1 MQCSAINFGVQ
12 IMIRRLTLTA
22 VIVTGLALP
31 ALADDK
37 RIIVDPPG
45 PAPSTIIVE
54 KVPEAKPD
62 AASKPDDPK
71 SGATTTAVRA
81 PVPQG
86 TSVALS
92 EQEAKTW
99 IDKPVYSSDGKN
111 IGEVVDFQRD
121 ADKKVVGMHADI
133 GGIFGLWQTRVNLTS
148 TQFKLQTDR
157 IILDLTAAQAK
168 ELPKVAS

>member
-1 MQCSAINFGVQ
+1 
-12 IMIRRLTLTA
+12 MIRMHALTA

-54 KVPEAKPD
+54 QVPDAKPD
-62 AASKPDDPK
+62 AASKPSDPK
-71 SGATTTAVRA
+71 AGAASTAVAA
-81 PVPQG
+81 PVPKNAAL
-86 TSVALS
+86 SLS

-121 ADKKVVGMHADI
+121 ADKKVIGMHADI
-133 GGIFGLWQTRVNLTS
+133 GGFLGFWQTRVNLKS

-168 ELPKVAS
+168 ELPKAAS

>member
-1 MQCSAINFGVQ
+1 
-12 IMIRRLTLTA
+12 MIRMLALTS

-37 RIIVDPPG
+37 KIIVDPPG
-45 PAPSTIIVE
+45 PTPSTIIVE
-54 KVPEAKPD
+54 KVPDTKPD
-62 AASKPDDPK
+62 AASKPSDTK
-71 SGATTTAVRA
+71 SGAATTAVA
-81 PVPQG
+81 SPVPQNAAL
-86 TSVALS
+86 SLS

-133 GGIFGLWQTRVNLTS
+133 GGFFGFGQTRVNVKS

-168 ELPKVAS
+168 DLPKAES